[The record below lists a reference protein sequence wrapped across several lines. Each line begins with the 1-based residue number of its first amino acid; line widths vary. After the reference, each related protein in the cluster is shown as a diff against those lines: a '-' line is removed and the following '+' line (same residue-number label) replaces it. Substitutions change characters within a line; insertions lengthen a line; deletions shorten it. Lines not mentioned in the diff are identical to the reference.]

1 MIKKRINVFNKHKSK
16 YYGKEIFD
24 NLNSI
29 RKYFIDMIK
38 DEIIPKIEN
47 DIDFIIKKG
56 WADNVSS
63 SDLYHCHILINH
75 RINHNEDELKKA
87 SNYRILYHS
96 RELQK
101 ETKDRN
107 IISSLNK
114 EPFTNN
120 SKPSL
125 NPNDLDSIQVCQINF
140 FNNESDLKSSSS
152 NIKKVI
158 KNGFFKKRKYIYGLI
173 IDF

>member
-107 IISSLNK
+107 IISSFP
-114 EPFTNN
+114 PFISPLAISLFTPCH
-120 SKPSL
+120 SLREKRQIALPSL
-125 NPNDLDSIQVCQINF
+125 NIALTDLSANGRGA
-140 FNNESDLKSSSS
+140 LKSCFRSHGS
-152 NIKKVI
+152 
-158 KNGFFKKRKYIYGLI
+158 
-173 IDF
+173 